1 MVNQSKRSDISIVHS
16 GCSSGVRVFF
26 FSFFLFIS
34 VHSYSIPQRKRDEI
48 RTVSCKIV
56 SVCVCVCVSQ
66 YVCMLVVYVE
76 IHTGGCVMIFLSF
89 FFVI

>member
-16 GCSSGVRVFF
+16 GCSSGVCVCVL
-26 FSFFLFIS
+26 FSFFLFIKS

-48 RTVSCKIV
+48 RTISCKIV

-66 YVCMLVVYVE
+66 
-76 IHTGGCVMIFLSF
+76 
-89 FFVI
+89 

>member
-16 GCSSGVRVFF
+16 GCSSGVCVL

-34 VHSYSIPQRKRDEI
+34 VHSYSISQRKRDESELYL
-48 RTVSCKIV
+48 VKWLASM
-56 SVCVCVCVSQ
+56 SVFISQ

-76 IHTGGCVMIFLSF
+76 IHTGGCDDLPSF
-89 FFVI
+89 FL